1 MNDKE
6 RKRYIDQ
13 RNRDEY
19 VRIMREKARR
29 KKAAAGG
36 GCLLDIIFAVLI
48 IVLVALFV
56 CGCYPDQ
63 GPYKPPEHDPW
74 KWGMLI
80 VVVMAAIAGGWWYSK
95 RQAVR

>member
-6 RKRYIDQ
+6 RKRMIDQ

-29 KKAAAGG
+29 KQAAKASG
-36 GCLLDIIFAVLI
+36 GCLLYILLALI
-48 IVLVALFV
+48 IVTAFVV
-56 CGCYPDQ
+56 CGCYPDE

-80 VVVMAAIAGGWWYSK
+80 IVVMAAIAGGWWYARINMK
-95 RQAVR
+95 RG